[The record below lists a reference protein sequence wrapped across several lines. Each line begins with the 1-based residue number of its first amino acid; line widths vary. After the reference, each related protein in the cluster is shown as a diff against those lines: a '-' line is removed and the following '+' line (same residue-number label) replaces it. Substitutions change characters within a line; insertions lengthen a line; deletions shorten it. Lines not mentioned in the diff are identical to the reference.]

1 MFGTQSFPCSSK
13 DSNEPSQEKNEWII
27 PRHRSCAFVNTPL
40 PCVNKV
46 IHHIQEL
53 ELKMEKFLQQ
63 YAYVFKEE
71 KTPRMTKRVSVESVE
86 DVWLSLSTKLDFK
99 EADVSCEDGKTLT
112 LKQETAALLLEVTE
126 LIKRLEA
133 DREEAEKALELEKQ
147 RGKKLAM
154 KIDSMSLWR
163 LQQLPAAVQKEYE
176 MCMQDI
182 LELQWHLDCKS
193 CQLRQVQNKILNTE
207 TVNRRIQDDIDFMKK
222 YSPLL
227 EKKLNLEEAAVKDVL
242 LTYEK
247 KSKIYSDL
255 CCELM
260 DIQKTIKRTE
270 EESEEKIKSMYEK
283 IENDEMLFSQYKNE
297 LKHSVFTWT
306 EYCMKLKETEE
317 KIIKDEKHL
326 EELVKQ
332 KAEIQED
339 AKRWNSKVNNLNNKL
354 AAQGNES
361 RKISD
366 AYSEVVKAVEELKST
381 RERDLQMIKRKLLNI
396 SESLNI
402 LKHENEELERENEEF
417 LNKFRHSSRKQEMY
431 QSEIKTACKSMC
443 KIEEEIE
450 RLSEDLYNA
459 ALSYSEKN
467 TKYLDLKKNKT
478 EEEVSFKVH
487 FLI

>member
-1 MFGTQSFPCSSK
+1 ML
-13 DSNEPSQEKNEWII
+13 II
-27 PRHRSCAFVNTPL
+27 
-40 PCVNKV
+40 
-46 IHHIQEL
+46 
-53 ELKMEKFLQQ
+53 FL
-63 YAYVFKEE
+63 
-71 KTPRMTKRVSVESVE
+71 T
-86 DVWLSLSTKLDFK
+86 
-99 EADVSCEDGKTLT
+99 
-112 LKQETAALLLEVTE
+112 
-126 LIKRLEA
+126 
-133 DREEAEKALELEKQ
+133 
-147 RGKKLAM
+147 
-154 KIDSMSLWR
+154 
-163 LQQLPAAVQKEYE
+163 EYE
-176 MCMQDI
+176 MCIQDI

-193 CQLRQVQNKILNTE
+193 CRLRQVQNQILNTE

-247 KSKIYSDL
+247 VNANKDSL
-255 CCELM
+255 RNFPLH
-260 DIQKTIKRTE
+260 R
-270 EESEEKIKSMYEK
+270 
-283 IENDEMLFSQYKNE
+283 NE

-306 EYCMKLKETEE
+306 EYCTKLKETEE

-339 AKRWNSKVNNLNNKL
+339 AKRWSSKVNNLNNKL

-366 AYSEVVKAVEELKST
+366 AYSEVVEAVEELKST
-381 RERDLQMIKRKLLNI
+381 RERDLQSIKRKLLNI

-402 LKHENEELERENEEF
+402 LKHENEELERENEDF
-417 LNKFRHSSRKQEMY
+417 LNKSRHRTVKFLFNFNSSRKQEMY
-431 QSEIKTACKSMC
+431 QSEIKTACRRMC

-450 RLSEDLYNA
+450 RLNEDLYNA

-478 EEEVSFKVH
+478 EEEVSFKDRIQAIYDDLEEKQKENLKKREEDMKRIEQIEGQVADLETKLKRNKDILKEKSEQNIQMVFNH
-487 FLI
+487 LRDELAEYEKRLKQEEETYGGLLQIRKKDLKDLERMSDLKSKWLHWQYVDGKMGHNNFVDYLFDDFNITTLDQLMKENLWLAQEYQIIQNYYLNIKEDLIELYGKKIRVETAVRDHQQVKC